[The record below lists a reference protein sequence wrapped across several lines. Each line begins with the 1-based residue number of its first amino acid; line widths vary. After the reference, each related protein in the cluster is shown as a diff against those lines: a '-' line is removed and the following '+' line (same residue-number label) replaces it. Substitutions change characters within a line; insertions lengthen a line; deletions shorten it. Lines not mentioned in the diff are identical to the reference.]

1 MLAVVLLLQVAAPQV
16 WAAAYGGTFNSAT
29 PQTPVTLGQAL
40 GTTVAVKN
48 TGILPWQENASAA
61 WRTTVDSPSWAATWS
76 SLRFDSVANVNAGA
90 NASMIVNLSAAQL
103 PTVPGDYAVRL
114 HTSYNQSGF
123 YTELSGSP
131 KTVSFTIASGNHA
144 PVVTPVGVRTAVESN
159 LLSFTVTA
167 TDADSPTQKLAFS
180 LEAGAPAGASVNSSN
195 GLFTWTPPKGY
206 TPVPNLISVRVTD
219 DGTPALADMRKS
231 LGARTVAYPTPVF
244 VVGTYDVEGQPNL
257 MTVSWAGICCS
268 VPPCVSISLRRAT
281 YTYGNLIH
289 HKAFTLNI
297 PSQAQARAADYLGMA
312 SGRDVNKF
320 KEARLTPVQSTLV
333 RAPYVE
339 EFPVVLE
346 CRLAHTFELGLH
358 TQFIGEIMD
367 VKADEEMIGP
377 NGRTLI
383 EKVAPFLFDPESQR
397 YFNIG
402 APLGEA
408 FSMGLLLANEPD

>member
-103 PTVPGDYAVRL
+103 PTVPGDYSVRF

-144 PVVTPVGVRTAVESN
+144 PVVTPVGERTAVESN

-195 GLFTWTPPKGY
+195 GLFTWTPPLGY
-206 TPVPNLISVRVTD
+206 TPQTNLISVRVTD
-219 DGTPALADMRKS
+219 DGTPALSATNSFNVIVLRLPRFLS
-231 LGARTVAYPTPVF
+231 LSRPTNGVVTLFWQSHPGKTYRLAYKDSLVTGAWTDFASDTVATNYAASATNA
-244 VVGTYDVEGQPNL
+244 VGTTG
-257 MTVSWAGICCS
+257 
-268 VPPCVSISLRRAT
+268 
-281 YTYGNLIH
+281 
-289 HKAFTLNI
+289 
-297 PSQAQARAADYLGMA
+297 
-312 SGRDVNKF
+312 
-320 KEARLTPVQSTLV
+320 
-333 RAPYVE
+333 
-339 EFPVVLE
+339 
-346 CRLAHTFELGLH
+346 
-358 TQFIGEIMD
+358 
-367 VKADEEMIGP
+367 
-377 NGRTLI
+377 
-383 EKVAPFLFDPESQR
+383 QR
-397 YFNIG
+397 YYR
-402 APLGEA
+402 
-408 FSMGLLLANEPD
+408 LLLLN